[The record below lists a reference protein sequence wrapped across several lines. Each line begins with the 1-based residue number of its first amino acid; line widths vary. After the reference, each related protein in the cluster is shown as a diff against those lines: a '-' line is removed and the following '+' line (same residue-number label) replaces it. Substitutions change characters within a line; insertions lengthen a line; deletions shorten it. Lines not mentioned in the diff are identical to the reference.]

1 MRIDMI
7 PKEGL
12 PNKWKKK
19 RLFLNG
25 ELFGKMKLVK
35 RSPLDAT
42 AKNKEDLLDK
52 MRRTLP
58 LRTSGGGIAKICA
71 CNSKSTMFI
80 SSSSFFRG

>member
-42 AKNKEDLLDK
+42 VKI
-52 MRRTLP
+52 RR
-58 LRTSGGGIAKICA
+58 IY
-71 CNSKSTMFI
+71 
-80 SSSSFFRG
+80 